1 MCRKFEWQFKRL
13 DESPMNARTAPDGG
27 KLCLIT
33 EMPGF
38 PEFSKS
44 AQKAFTFGVG
54 IPITTSAFTRS
65 CFD

>member
-1 MCRKFEWQFKRL
+1 
-13 DESPMNARTAPDGG
+13 MNARTAPDGG

-38 PEFSKS
+38 PGFSES